1 MQLSSSGCL
10 LFRNCTYNY
19 EQRFALLQLVARGS
33 RSARGCH
40 DSLRCHGDR
49 PLNAYKFAETAVLLL
64 SYIPCALRFRSNID
78 TIRDSTICG
87 NISYQFIH
95 IASMVS
101 MWHVFDVF
109 ECLFFCQTA
118 TGGKPKPGFGHS
130 LLMTQ
135 SVACAVASFASGF
148 VVKYVARLKIIV
160 GAAVTIE
167 GIVTV
172 MLVFPSLSVTLRFVA
187 AVAWGA
193 AVATLQTQ
201 LLGKRTPVSLT
212 SLSLTQLSPNPL
224 SLTSLSLTGLVRTYC
239 SLVNGFSCCC

>member
-1 MQLSSSGCL
+1 
-10 LFRNCTYNY
+10 
-19 EQRFALLQLVARGS
+19 
-33 RSARGCH
+33 
-40 DSLRCHGDR
+40 
-49 PLNAYKFAETAVLLL
+49 
-64 SYIPCALRFRSNID
+64 
-78 TIRDSTICG
+78 
-87 NISYQFIH
+87 
-95 IASMVS
+95 
-101 MWHVFDVF
+101 MWHVFDEF

-118 TGGKPKPGFGHS
+118 TGGRPKPGFGHG

-135 SVACAVASFASGF
+135 SVACAVASVASGF

-172 MLVFPSLSVTLRFVA
+172 MLVFPSLSVTLRFVS

-201 LLGKRTPVSLT
+201 LLGKRNPVSLT

-224 SLTSLSLTGLVRTYC
+224 SLTPLSLTGSVRTYC
-239 SLVNGFSCCC
+239 SLVNGFCCCC